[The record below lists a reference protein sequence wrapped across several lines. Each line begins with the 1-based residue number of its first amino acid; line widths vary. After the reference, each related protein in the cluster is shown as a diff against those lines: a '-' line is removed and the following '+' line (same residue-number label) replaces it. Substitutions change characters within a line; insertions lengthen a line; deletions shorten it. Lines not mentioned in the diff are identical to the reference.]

1 MLDRNEIQ
9 KIAKLSK
16 LKLSDEELI
25 DMEKSLNEIFEYI
38 KQINEVDVSNVDP
51 LYNVLEIK
59 DRTRED
65 IVKNTEKKED
75 FLNNAP
81 KKDEEF
87 VILPKIV

>member
-1 MLDRNEIQ
+1 MLSKEEVL

-65 IVKNTEKKED
+65 IVKNTEKKGRLFE
-75 FLNNAP
+75 
-81 KKDEEF
+81 
-87 VILPKIV
+87 

>member
-1 MLDRNEIQ
+1 MLSKEEVL

-38 KQINEVDVSNVDP
+38 KQINEVDVSNVEP

-65 IVKNTEKKED
+65 IVKNTEKKGRLFEQCT
-75 FLNNAP
+75 L
-81 KKDEEF
+81 KKMKS
-87 VILPKIV
+87 LLYYLK

>member
-1 MLDRNEIQ
+1 MLSKEEVL

-38 KQINEVDVSNVDP
+38 KQINEVDVSNVEP

-75 FLNNAP
+75 FLNNSP